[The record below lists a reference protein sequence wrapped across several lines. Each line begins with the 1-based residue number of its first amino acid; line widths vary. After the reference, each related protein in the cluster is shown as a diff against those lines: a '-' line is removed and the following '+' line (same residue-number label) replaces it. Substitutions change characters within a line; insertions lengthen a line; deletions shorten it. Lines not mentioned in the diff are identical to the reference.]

1 MFQESNKNRQ
11 QEEEKLF
18 KVFNDKVIITQ
29 EAIERSQKE
38 HVISIIV
45 KLQEASKIIQQPI
58 PPPVENKSVA
68 QVEPPKVPEPPK
80 VEEKKEVVI
89 ESKKEEEKSPQ
100 PISAP
105 SSLPPLKQKS
115 MKFDMPALKP
125 EPQSESAVIPP
136 PKEPLI
142 PEPEKKEEEVV
153 L

>member
-1 MFQESNKNRQ
+1 M
-11 QEEEKLF
+11 
-18 KVFNDKVIITQ
+18 
-29 EAIERSQKE
+29 
-38 HVISIIV
+38 
-45 KLQEASKIIQQPI
+45 
-58 PPPVENKSVA
+58 
-68 QVEPPKVPEPPK
+68 EPPKVPEPPK

-136 PKEPLI
+136 PKEPLFQN
-142 PEPEKKEEEVV
+142 PRKKKRK
-153 L
+153 LYYKSFDNQ